1 MCMGN
6 QDCTETVVADTDMGV
21 EATALSSAKAAAVLR
36 AKNQTFTSGK
46 AAVAPPLAAGELS
59 VPRMHSAKRTSGA
72 DPLKPDQ

>member
-6 QDCTETVVADTDMGV
+6 QDCTETVVADTDMRV
-21 EATALSSAKAAAVLR
+21 EATAVPSAKAAAVLR
-36 AKNQTFTSGK
+36 AKNQTFMSGK

-59 VPRMHSAKRTSGA
+59 VPGMHSSKCTSRA